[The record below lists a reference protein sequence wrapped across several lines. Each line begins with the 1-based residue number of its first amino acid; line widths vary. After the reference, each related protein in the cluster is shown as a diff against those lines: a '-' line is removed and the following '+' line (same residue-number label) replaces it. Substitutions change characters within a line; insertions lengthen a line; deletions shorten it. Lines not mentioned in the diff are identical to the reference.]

1 MSDRET
7 MLAALEGMSSR
18 ARRSSLDA
26 KLPEGKRGGLTIIV
40 VAPKGDESD
49 EVEPT
54 DPALD
59 ALEDAGETEDDEM

>member
-40 VAPKGDESD
+40 VAPKGEP
-49 EVEPT
+49 EEAEPT

>member
-26 KLPEGKRGGLTIIV
+26 KLPEDKRGGLTIIV
-40 VAPKGDESD
+40 VAPKGDE
-49 EVEPT
+49 EAEPT